1 MFTWIQG
8 QGSPFPTTA
17 TASELGSA
25 FLALCGQAGSQRGGL
40 EALRLVKV
48 NGYGAPRWLSCLS
61 VGLLISAQV
70 MI

>member
-1 MFTWIQG
+1 MFTWTQG

-40 EALRLVKV
+40 EALRLGRVS
-48 NGYGAPRWLSCLS
+48 PPH
-61 VGLLISAQV
+61 
-70 MI
+70 